1 MKEFFQHPL
10 YGHYGQDTVAEL
22 CWCLGILLTGII
34 FGRLITKGLVLLI
47 YRFLKKY
54 SGKKVG
60 PEKLF
65 LLLRRPLKNV
75 ILLLAVYFAFDRL
88 SFPSEWNLASDDKFG
103 IKMLLSRGFFTLF
116 AIAFT
121 LVLLRM
127 VDFFGLVMKHRSHSA
142 RSKSNQQLVPFL
154 VESLKVLIVIFS
166 MFVALGSIFRINV
179 ASLIAGLGIG
189 GLAVALAAKE
199 SVENLLGSFTIF
211 LDKPFLVG
219 DHVKVGTIDGTVESI
234 GFRSTRLRTI
244 EKTYLTVPNKKMV
257 DAELDNLSLRTERRI
272 RFMLHLVYATSPEQL
287 KQITADIHTLFDS
300 FPDILKA
307 DRQVRL
313 HAFGPHSI
321 EMLILFYLGSN
332 DSNLYI
338 RVLEEVNYGI
348 LRIVK
353 RNGSDFA
360 YSLPD

>member
-22 CWCLGILLTGII
+22 CWCLGILLTGIL
-34 FGRLITKGLVLLI
+34 FGKLITKGLVLLL

-54 SGKKVG
+54 SGKTVG
-60 PEKLF
+60 PDKIF
-65 LLLRRPLKNV
+65 LV
-75 ILLLAVYFAFDRL
+75 AVYFAFDRL
-88 SFPSEWNLASDDKFG
+88 SFPSEWNLAADDKFG
-103 IKMLLSRGFFTLF
+103 LKMILSRAFFGLF

-127 VDFFGLVMKHRSHSA
+127 VDFFGLVMKHRSLSA

-154 VESLKVLIVIFS
+154 VESLKVLIVVFS
-166 MFVALGSIFRINV
+166 LFVALGSIFRINV

-219 DHVKVGTIDGTVESI
+219 DHVKVGTIEGNVESI
-234 GFRSTRLRTI
+234 GFRSTRLRTV

-257 DAELDNLSLRTERRI
+257 DAELDNYSLRTERRV
-272 RFMLHLVYATSPEQL
+272 RFMLHLVYSTSPEQL
-287 KQITADIHTLFDS
+287 KQITAEIHSLFDS
-300 FPDILKA
+300 FPDILKT

-313 HAFGPHSI
+313 HGFGPHAV
-321 EMLILFYLGSN
+321 EMLVLFYLHSN

-338 RVLEEVNYGI
+338 EMLEKVNYGI
-348 LRIVK
+348 MQIVK
-353 RNGSDFA
+353 RNGSDFSH
-360 YSLPD
+360 SLPD